1 MTYKYERKKR
11 DGWKASNVLSCICER
26 YIFFAHEKFIQP
38 LNYMVRFFCTLY
50 NDDDGEYGTEK
61 KEVKPTKMLW
71 ETSFHSSYT
80 SLLHNNFLGCMATF
94 SFKKKPFKFSSL
106 PFEWN

>member
-1 MTYKYERKKR
+1 MESKQRVELYLWT
-11 DGWKASNVLSCICER
+11 IH
-26 YIFFAHEKFIQP
+26 FAHEKFIQP
-38 LNYMVRFFCTLY
+38 LNYMVRFFCTLF
-50 NDDDGEYGTEK
+50 NNDGEYGTEK

-94 SFKKKPFKFSSL
+94 SFKKKPFKFPSL
-106 PFEWN
+106 PSEWN